1 MLENVKK
8 LDYIQYWYIIE
19 KESYDFKEVLVK
31 GDFMPTKHID
41 FNIDAAQGFGVYRND
56 IETELLDL
64 VSSVN
69 ISCGFHAGD
78 PLLIKDYLLKC
89 KEKNITI
96 GAHIGFNDIS
106 GLGYRPMDLSADEI
120 EAIVL
125 YQVGALAS
133 FAKAYGLIIDQVR
146 PHGAMYKMAS
156 ENYDFALA
164 IVKAMQKFDKWL
176 AYTCLDNEILDKV
189 AEETGVIVNREV
201 FVDKYYS
208 QEDFKPMWDNK
219 KMINLDDSLNRIRT
233 ILFSSQVKLGSGVFM
248 PVNCNTIHFDT
259 KNPNIVQLLKKA
271 NEIITP
277 TPFNYNKAELSGW
290 V

>member
-1 MLENVKK
+1 
-8 LDYIQYWYIIE
+8 
-19 KESYDFKEVLVK
+19 
-31 GDFMPTKHID
+31 MPTKHID
-41 FNIDAAQGFGVYRND
+41 FNIDAAQGFGIYRND
-56 IETELLDL
+56 VETELLDY

-106 GLGYRPMDLSADEI
+106 GLGYRPMDLTPDEI
-120 EAIVL
+120 EAIVI

-133 FAKAYGLIIDQVR
+133 FAKAYSLTIDHVR

-156 ENYDFALA
+156 ENYEFALTIAKA
-164 IVKAMQKFDKWL
+164 IQKVDKWL
-176 AYTCLDNEILDKV
+176 AYTCLDNEIANKV
-189 AEETGVIVNREV
+189 EDEANIIVNREV
-201 FVDKYYS
+201 FVDKYYT
-208 QEDFKPMWDNK
+208 QDFVPDWENK
-219 KMINLDDSLNRIRT
+219 KRINDEDALNRVRT
-233 ILFSSQVKLGSGVFM
+233 ILFSSQVKLGNGLFM

-259 KNPNIVQLLKKA
+259 KNPNIVNLLKKA

-277 TPFNYNKAELSGW
+277 TPFNFNKAELSGW

>member
-1 MLENVKK
+1 
-8 LDYIQYWYIIE
+8 
-19 KESYDFKEVLVK
+19 
-31 GDFMPTKHID
+31 MPTKHID
-41 FNIDAAQGFGVYRND
+41 FNIDAAQGFGVFRND
-56 IETELLDL
+56 IETELLDY

-89 KEKNITI
+89 KEKNLTI

-106 GLGYRPMDLSADEI
+106 GLGYRPMELASDEI
-120 EAIVL
+120 EAIVI

-133 FAKAYGLIIDQVR
+133 FAKSYGLVIDHVR

-156 ENYDFALA
+156 ENYEFSLA
-164 IVKAMQKFDKWL
+164 IAKAVQKFDKWL
-176 AYTCLDNEILDKV
+176 AYTGLDNEILTKV
-189 AEETGVIVNREV
+189 SEETGIVVNREV

-208 QEDFKPMWDNK
+208 QEDFKLVWENK
-219 KMINLDDSLNRIRT
+219 KPINIDDAANRIRT
-233 ILFSSQVKLGSGVFM
+233 ILYSSQVKLGNGVFM

-259 KNPNIVQLLKKA
+259 KNPNITQLLKKA

>member
-1 MLENVKK
+1 
-8 LDYIQYWYIIE
+8 
-19 KESYDFKEVLVK
+19 
-31 GDFMPTKHID
+31 MPTKHID
-41 FNIDAAQGFGVYRND
+41 FNIDAAQGFGIYRND
-56 IETELLDL
+56 VETELLDY

-106 GLGYRPMDLSADEI
+106 GLGYRPMDLTPEEI
-120 EAIVL
+120 EAIVI

-133 FAKAYGLIIDQVR
+133 FAKAYSLTIDHVR

-156 ENYDFALA
+156 ENYEFSLTIARA
-164 IVKAMQKFDKWL
+164 IQKVDKWL
-176 AYTCLDNEILDKV
+176 AYTCLDNEIANRVEDE
-189 AEETGVIVNREV
+189 ANIIVNREV
-201 FVDKYYS
+201 FVDKYYT
-208 QEDFKPMWDNK
+208 QDFVPDWENK
-219 KMINLDDSLNRIRT
+219 KRISDEDALNRIRT
-233 ILFSSQVKLGSGVFM
+233 ILFSSQVKLGNGLFM

-259 KNPNIVQLLKKA
+259 KNPNIVNLLKKA

-277 TPFNYNKAELSGW
+277 TPFNFNKAELSGW